1 MIVIIEN
8 CAVLLNKLAFKYFL
22 TCIKLSL
29 CYRNLWTHCLRLLYI
44 SAQQSVF
51 LLKSTSFTLAL
62 FLIMMSSMILLVYFC
77 TQIELKNQ
85 HRRDHAVMSQS
96 IRIIMEIVRFQI
108 NLYVFH
114 WKTACFVQYLG
125 TTKVKISKT

>member
-29 CYRNLWTHCLRLLYI
+29 CYRNLLTHCLRLFYI

-85 HRRDHAVMSQS
+85 HRRDHAAMSQS
-96 IRIIMEIVRFQI
+96 IRIINFCKMCR
-108 NLYVFH
+108 
-114 WKTACFVQYLG
+114 WKLLD
-125 TTKVKISKT
+125 SK